1 MSIHHLWTWQNA
13 AWREAARL
21 RHPEIDLDH
30 LYLGLLAQG
39 GAAAQLLGRH
49 GITLTSARE
58 AVRDLTAA
66 ELASLGID
74 AHTLVQPP
82 PRSTAQ
88 LHRGA
93 VGDIPLSQ
101 RARELAVAARSVR
114 TNLATLRA
122 LLDEPSGRVRRLLT
136 CNGVDPDA
144 VRAGTQVQGDDR
156 GLAEPVEADPA
167 LLPRPHS
174 AVRYRQYVS
183 AAPDAV
189 ADVIA
194 DPDVLTSWAVQPEDV
209 MRCEGQ
215 DVRTRS
221 GRGSEKMT
229 LRWTVERSS
238 GPDGPVVTWR
248 RFITGGPHDGQ
259 PLAYDRFELRPQ
271 SSGSEVI
278 RTQGLRTWRPL
289 GRLLA
294 PVTARLVG
302 LGMPVASQNIAYAV
316 ADRE

>member
-1 MSIHHLWTWQNA
+1 MGIHHLWTWQNA

-21 RHPEIDLDH
+21 RHPEIDFDH

-39 GAAAQLLGRH
+39 GAAAELLGRH
-49 GITLTSARE
+49 GITLASARE

-74 AHTLVQPP
+74 ARTLVQPL
-82 PRSTAQ
+82 PRSTGQ

-93 VGDIPLSQ
+93 VGEIPLSQ
-101 RARELAVAARSVR
+101 RARELAVTARSVR

-136 CNGVDPDA
+136 WNGVDPDA
-144 VRAGTQVQGDDR
+144 VHAGTQVEGDDR
-156 GLAEPVEADPA
+156 GSAEPVEADPA
-167 LLPRPHS
+167 LLPRPHC

-183 AAPDAV
+183 ASPDAV

-194 DPDVLTSWAVQPEDV
+194 DPAVLTSWAVQPEDV
-209 MRCEGQ
+209 MRCDGQ

-221 GRGSEKMT
+221 GRGSKRMT
-229 LRWTVERSS
+229 LRWAVERSS

-248 RFITGGPHDGQ
+248 RSITGGPHDGQ
-259 PLAYDRFELRPQ
+259 PLAYDRFELHPQ
-271 SSGSEVI
+271 GLGSEVV
-278 RTQGLRTWRPL
+278 RTQGLHIWRPL

>member
-1 MSIHHLWTWQNA
+1 MGIHHLWTWQNA

-39 GAAAQLLGRH
+39 GAAAELLGRS
-49 GITLTSARE
+49 GITLASARE

-74 AHTLVQPP
+74 ARALVQPP
-82 PRSTAQ
+82 PRSVAQ
-88 LHRGA
+88 LHHGA
-93 VGDIPLSQ
+93 VGDVPLSQ
-101 RARELAVAARSVR
+101 RARELAVTARSVR
-114 TNLATLRA
+114 TDLATLRA
-122 LLDEPSGRVRRLLT
+122 LLDEPSGRVRRLVT
-136 CNGVDPDA
+136 RNGADPDA
-144 VRAGTQVQGDDR
+144 LHAGTQAQRDGRDSPER
-156 GLAEPVEADPA
+156 VEADPA

-174 AVRYRQYVS
+174 AVRYRRYVS
-183 AAPDAV
+183 AAPDEV
-189 ADVIA
+189 AEVIA
-194 DPDVLTSWAVQPEDV
+194 DPDVLTSWAIRPEDV
-209 MRCEGQ
+209 VRCDGQ

-221 GRGSEKMT
+221 GRGSRTMT
-229 LRWTVERSS
+229 LRWTVERSD

-248 RFITGGPHDGQ
+248 RFLTGGPHDGQ
-259 PLAYDRFELRPQ
+259 PLTYDRLELRPQ
-271 SSGSEVI
+271 GLGSEVT
-278 RTQGLRTWRPL
+278 RTQGLRAWRPL

-316 ADRE
+316 ADRD

>member
-1 MSIHHLWTWQNA
+1 MGIHHLWTWQNA

-39 GAAAQLLGRH
+39 GTAAQLLGRS
-49 GITLTSARE
+49 GITLASARE

-66 ELASLGID
+66 ELAGSGID
-74 AHTLVQPP
+74 ARTELQPP

-101 RARELAVAARSVR
+101 RARELAGTARSVR
-114 TNLATLRA
+114 TSLMTLRA
-122 LLDEPSGRVRRLLT
+122 LLDEPSGRVPHLLT
-136 CNGVDPDA
+136 RNGVDPDA
-144 VRAGTQVQGDDR
+144 VRTGTAVEGDDR
-156 GLAEPVEADPA
+156 GSAEPVEADPA
-167 LLPRPHS
+167 LLPRPRC

-183 AAPDAV
+183 AAPADV

-194 DPDVLTSWAVQPEDV
+194 DPDVLTTWAVRPEDV
-209 MRCEGQ
+209 VQRDGQ
-215 DVRTRS
+215 EVRTRS
-221 GRGSEKMT
+221 GRGSKAMT
-229 LRWTVERSS
+229 LRWTVERST

-248 RFITGGPHDGQ
+248 RSITGGPHEGQ
-259 PLAYDRFELRPQ
+259 PQAYDRFELRPQ
-271 SSGSEVI
+271 DLGSVVI
-278 RTQGLRTWRPL
+278 RTQGLRTWGSL

-294 PVTARLVG
+294 PVKARLVG

-316 ADRE
+316 ADRG

>member
-1 MSIHHLWTWQNA
+1 MGIHHLWTWQNA

-39 GAAAQLLGRH
+39 GTAARLLGSH
-49 GITLTSARE
+49 GITLASARE
-58 AVRDLTAA
+58 AVRDSTAA
-66 ELASLGID
+66 ELARLGID
-74 AHTLVQPP
+74 ARALVQPP

-88 LHRGA
+88 LHHGA

-101 RARELAVAARSVR
+101 RARQFGVTARSVR
-114 TNLATLRA
+114 TDLATLRA
-122 LLDEPSGRVRRLLT
+122 LLDEPSGRVRRLLAWD
-136 CNGVDPDA
+136 GADPDA
-144 VRAGTQVQGDDR
+144 VRTGTQVEASGR
-156 GLAEPVEADPA
+156 AAELVEADPA
-167 LLPRPHS
+167 LLPRPHR

-183 AAPDAV
+183 AVTDEV
-189 ADVIA
+189 ADVVA
-194 DPDVLTSWAVQPEDV
+194 DPDVLTTWAVRPEDV
-209 MRCEGQ
+209 IGGGGQ

-221 GRGSEKMT
+221 GRASEELT

-238 GPDGPVVTWR
+238 GPGGPVVTWR
-248 RFITGGPHDGQ
+248 QTITGGPHDGQ
-259 PLAYDRFELRPQ
+259 PLGYDRFDLRPQ
-271 SSGSEVI
+271 GSGTEVV
-278 RTQGLRTWRPL
+278 RTRGLRTWRPL

-302 LGMPVASQNIAYAV
+302 LGMPVASQDIAYAV